1 MGSFVGTLLAG
12 QVLAKHA
19 LAKPTAAGLAH
30 DWKAIWLTPAWG
42 ALAVLVI
49 FVIFF
54 RNPSKAAQ
62 APSGRA

>member
-1 MGSFVGTLLAG
+1 MCIRDS
-12 QVLAKHA
+12 AKHA

-42 ALAVLVI
+42 ALAVLVL

-54 RNPSKAAQ
+54 RNPSRSSAPASGQ
-62 APSGRA
+62 A